1 MHDLD
6 GASPAALARTTPD
19 PIRPEAAAREPLVVD
34 IAQARARYF
43 GKALCRA
50 TIFKLIRAGELESLT
65 VGARR
70 LLTVRGIRAFIERRT
85 AAQRE
90 S

>member
-1 MHDLD
+1 MHPTN
-6 GASPAALARTTPD
+6 GASPPALASTAPD
-19 PIRPEAAAREPLVVD
+19 PAAREPLVVD
-34 IAQARARYF
+34 IAEARARYF

-70 LLTVRGIRAFIERRT
+70 LLTVRGIRAFIERRA
-85 AAQRE
+85 AAQRDG
-90 S
+90 